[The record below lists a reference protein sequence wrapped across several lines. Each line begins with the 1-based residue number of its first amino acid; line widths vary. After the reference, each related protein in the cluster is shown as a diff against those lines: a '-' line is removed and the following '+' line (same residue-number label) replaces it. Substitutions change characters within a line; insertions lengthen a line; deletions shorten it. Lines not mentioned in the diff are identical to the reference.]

1 MYLPKSQYC
10 LKSIEELGTFN
21 LKVSGREQDKNKI
34 ERIKNTLFNQTTKV
48 VVTSF
53 GAIYSTLGVN
63 LEKGDFSNATEL
75 ISEDTT
81 TSQPTLN
88 TPDNSGRSSK
98 NRLKS
103 IKLPPTSKD
112 RNNGV
117 MRRYFYKNRATGN
130 CKELNRAQYINNIN
144 SRSKRDKIAAIEW
157 YIKGPVKD
165 QMINGYF
172 LEGIE
177 SKNLKSIE
185 LLKKELPGAEK
196 LLLDPLEYVKN
207 ENIVE
212 ATPILDQDKD
222 ITIPSPGKRL

>member
-1 MYLPKSQYC
+1 
-10 LKSIEELGTFN
+10 
-21 LKVSGREQDKNKI
+21 
-34 ERIKNTLFNQTTKV
+34 
-48 VVTSF
+48 
-53 GAIYSTLGVN
+53 
-63 LEKGDFSNATEL
+63 
-75 ISEDTT
+75 
-81 TSQPTLN
+81 
-88 TPDNSGRSSK
+88 
-98 NRLKS
+98 
-103 IKLPPTSKD
+103 
-112 RNNGV
+112 

-222 ITIPSPGKRL
+222 IIIPSPGKRL